1 MLKYRGGR
9 VLGRISL
16 VCLLEMMVWCQQQ
29 YDNLDR
35 QAGDL
40 QVNSSCEL
48 PRIDKLSLVSA
59 PRLPACVQV
68 AILYQS

>member
-1 MLKYRGGR
+1 MK
-9 VLGRISL
+9 
-16 VCLLEMMVWCQQQ
+16 MVWCQQQ

-35 QAGDL
+35 RAGDL
-40 QVNSSCEL
+40 QENSSCEL
-48 PRIDKLSLVSA
+48 PRIDKLALVSA